1 MINFRRS
8 QHYYQ
13 IIFILYQKETTTLY
27 MFKEETGD
35 QFFNNVK
42 LFFKKLYSRNNGIFK
57 AKWNP
62 QLPSYCET
70 PKTVNPRN
78 SYGMLLCCEKL
89 ASKAQ
94 DN

>member
-1 MINFRRS
+1 
-8 QHYYQ
+8 
-13 IIFILYQKETTTLY
+13 

-42 LFFKKLYSRNNGIFK
+42 LFFKKLYSRTNGIFK

-70 PKTVNPRN
+70 PQTVSTRN
-78 SYGMLLCCEKL
+78 IYGMLLCCEKL

>member
-1 MINFRRS
+1 
-8 QHYYQ
+8 
-13 IIFILYQKETTTLY
+13 

-42 LFFKKLYSRNNGIFK
+42 LFFKRLYSRTNGIFK

-70 PKTVNPRN
+70 PQTVNTRN
-78 SYGMLLCCEKL
+78 IYGMLLCCEKL

-94 DN
+94 ITKPQTATVIISLWFCG

>member
-1 MINFRRS
+1 
-8 QHYYQ
+8 
-13 IIFILYQKETTTLY
+13 

-42 LFFKKLYSRNNGIFK
+42 LFFKKLYSRTNGIFK

-70 PKTVNPRN
+70 PQTVNTRN
-78 SYGMLLCCEKL
+78 IYGMLLCCEKL

-94 DN
+94 ITKPQTAIVIISLWFCG